1 MEACPHDKD
10 IPDKLVP
17 ALIKCVKDAI
27 PNIKIVICKI
37 FKKLVTTVS
46 LSNNTTNLIK
56 AYKNA
61 YYFLFIL
68 IIFYY

>member
-1 MEACPHDKD
+1 MEAAPHDKD

-17 ALIKCVKDAI
+17 ALIKCSKDAI

-46 LSNNTTNLIK
+46 LSNNTVNLIK
-56 AYKNA
+56 G
-61 YYFLFIL
+61 
-68 IIFYY
+68 